1 MSLWIFN
8 FHRAWVTRVCT
19 NISHKRHART
29 HVHFRY
35 ALANLEHTIGA
46 GRWDERVFV
55 AAAAR
60 AAQARGAV
68 VVEGDGGSMDGLVS
82 VCQDR
87 ADVRATS
94 MLLQA
99 MHLSVPPAL
108 QSAFKD
114 SGNYSTTLSSGSSR
128 SISNERP
135 ATNACAASR
144 KRTSPAS
151 SALSSSSSLVHVITV
166 ASEGPGHPKL
176 AALEASAAAA
186 GPCVVLHVLRAGS
199 DARGGDYVKESAAA
213 AADDGTGKD
222 EAWGGNGYAGNAYC
236 C

>member
-1 MSLWIFN
+1 M
-8 FHRAWVTRVCT
+8 H
-19 NISHKRHART
+19 H
-29 HVHFRY
+29 RY

-46 GRWDERVFV
+46 GRWDERAFP

-60 AAQARGAV
+60 AARVRETV
-68 VVEGDGGSMDGLVS
+68 VQQGGNLVDGFVS
-82 VCQDR
+82 VRQDEE
-87 ADVRATS
+87 ADMRATS
-94 MLLQA
+94 LLLQT
-99 MHLSVPPAL
+99 MHLSVPLAL